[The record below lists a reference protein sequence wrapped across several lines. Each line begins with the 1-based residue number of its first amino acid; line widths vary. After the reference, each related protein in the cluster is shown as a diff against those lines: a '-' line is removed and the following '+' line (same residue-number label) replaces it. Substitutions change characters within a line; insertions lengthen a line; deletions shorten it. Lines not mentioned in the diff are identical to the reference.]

1 MNENSESKIIAG
13 RVRDAMKDKKVSQH
27 ALARQ
32 LGVTQTTVYRRLN
45 GEVAF
50 SIDMLV
56 KIADILETPL
66 SELLKDNDQPA
77 FAGAGE
83 VA

>member
-1 MNENSESKIIAG
+1 MNENTESKIIAK

-27 ALARQ
+27 ALARK